1 MKKNDKIIVDI
12 EEVLFP
18 NKGIGYVEGQKIIV
32 KNVLPKQKV
41 LARITKKRSS
51 GLEGVIEEVLQ
62 QSPFAQQSE
71 CTHFSVCGG
80 CTYQNMTI
88 ESENDMKQK
97 QVIHL
102 LEQAGI
108 SVESWEGI
116 ISSPKQKAYRN
127 KCEFSFGDEQKD
139 GALALGMRKRQS
151 YYEVVTLTDCNII
164 DKDYIDIIGAT
175 VSFFQKRNV
184 PFYHK
189 SRHDGVLRHLV
200 VRKAEATGEILVNLV
215 TTSEI
220 CFSLEEYK
228 QMLLEL
234 ALQGNICG
242 VLHTQND
249 GLADIVKSE
258 QTTILYGRD
267 YFMEKLFD
275 LEFKVSAFS
284 FFQTNTKCAEK
295 LYDIVKEFAGD
306 LKNKIVFDL
315 YCGTGTIGQI
325 IAKYAQ
331 KVIGIELVEEAVDAA
346 NENAKRNGLS
356 NCEFIAGD
364 VLKKIEELVQKPDVI
379 ILDPPRDGIHTKAID
394 KIIHFGAPEIVYVS
408 CKPTS
413 LARDLQI
420 FQQNGYVIKRVK
432 LINQFPRTVHVETV
446 VKLCLKNDVLDC

>member
-32 KNVLPKQKV
+32 KNVLPKEKV
-41 LARITKKRSS
+41 LVRITKKRSS
-51 GLEGVIEEVLQ
+51 GLEGVVEEVIT

-71 CTHFSVCGG
+71 CSHFSICGG

-88 ESENDMKQK
+88 ESENDMKEK
-97 QVIHL
+97 QVMHL
-102 LEQAGI
+102 LEKADI
-108 SVESWEGI
+108 FVENWEGI
-116 ISSPKQKAYRN
+116 ISSPKQKGYRN

-151 YYEVVTLTDCNII
+151 YYEVVTLTDCNIV

-175 VSFFQKRNV
+175 VSFFQKRNI

-200 VRKAEATGEILVNLV
+200 VRKAEATGEILINLV

-228 QMLLEL
+228 QMLLKLE
-234 ALQGNICG
+234 LQGNICG
-242 VLHTQND
+242 ILHTQND

-267 YFMEKLFD
+267 YFIEKLFD

-295 LYDIVKEFAGD
+295 LYDIVRDFAGD

-315 YCGTGTIGQI
+315 YCGTGTIAQI
-325 IAKYAQ
+325 IARYAQ

-364 VLKKIEELVQKPDVI
+364 VLKKIEELQQKPDVI

-420 FQQNGYVIKRVK
+420 FQQNGYVVKRVK
-432 LINQFPRTVHVETV
+432 LVNQFPRTVHVETV
-446 VKLCLKNDVLDC
+446 VKLCLKNDNLDR